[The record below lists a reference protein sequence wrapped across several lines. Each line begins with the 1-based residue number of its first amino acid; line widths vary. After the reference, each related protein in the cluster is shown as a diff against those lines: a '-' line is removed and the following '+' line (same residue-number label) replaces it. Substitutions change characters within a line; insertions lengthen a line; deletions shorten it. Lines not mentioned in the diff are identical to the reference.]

1 MDAGGGQRG
10 LEYGGKWRDVSF
22 PRSQEM
28 VFPVNVSRR
37 KALSTLLK
45 FMNYISRTNKKE
57 HVTILGGDG
66 SGGGERS

>member
-1 MDAGGGQRG
+1 
-10 LEYGGKWRDVSF
+10 
-22 PRSQEM
+22 M
-28 VFPVNVSRR
+28 VFLVNVSRR